1 MMMVIILVMTVSNIS
16 DLYPHASL
24 IFSPNG
30 IITFLISN
38 KILITDFEYD

>member
-24 IFSPNG
+24 IFNP
-30 IITFLISN
+30 IMEL
-38 KILITDFEYD
+38 